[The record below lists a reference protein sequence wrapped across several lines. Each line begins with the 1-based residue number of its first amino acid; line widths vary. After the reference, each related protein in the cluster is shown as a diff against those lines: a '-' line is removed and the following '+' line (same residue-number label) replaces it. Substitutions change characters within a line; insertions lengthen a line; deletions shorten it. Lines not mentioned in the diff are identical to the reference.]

1 MNLRHFI
8 LSFVLSAICC
18 GTVAAFPADSV
29 AAAGTSASETAA
41 PAGACL
47 TLDDCLRIALSES
60 PTVKVADMEITRVDY
75 SKKNALAELLPQV
88 SFGGQYNRM
97 LAKQVAYMN
106 MSGFGSMGG
115 GSNSGSGDGG
125 SDTPGDSGE
134 TTPETPAGKAGQR
147 GIKMGLDNSF
157 QMGFSASMPL
167 VVPQLW
173 ASMKLSDAQI
183 LQAVEQARASRL
195 DLIAQVKQAYYT
207 LLLAKDSKKVIQ
219 ESYDMAAL
227 TYGIYSK
234 RFAAGDASEYD
245 VLRTSVAMKNVEPQ
259 LLQADIAIRQARLQ
273 LMLLMGVDAHADYE
287 FAGELSAYEKTMYDD
302 VMALPTDYSQNTQL
316 IQNTLAQ
323 NTLDQAVRVSKM
335 AWYPTLALTAS
346 YNWTSSSDG
355 SPFKNFRWNPYSV
368 VGLNLSIPLF
378 TGGRRHNN
386 IKIAQIQ
393 ATENMLQREN
403 IERNVSMQAKLA
415 VDNIHLNVRQIA
427 SCAESVKQADR
438 AYDIMSKSFDIG
450 AASYLSLRDS
460 ELALTQSR
468 LTYFQ
473 AIYNYLVATNDL
485 ELLLGTADT
494 GTK

>member
-8 LSFVLSAICC
+8 LSFALSAVFC
-18 GTVAAFPADSV
+18 GTVAASPADSV
-29 AAAGTSASETAA
+29 AAVGASATETAA
-41 PAGACL
+41 PSGVSL

-75 SKKNALAELLPQV
+75 SKKNVLAELLPQI

-106 MSGFGSMGG
+106 MSGFGGMGG
-115 GSNSGSGDGG
+115 NNSGSGDSG
-125 SDTPGDSGE
+125 SDTPGDSGD
-134 TTPETPAGKAGQR
+134 TTPETPAPSAGQR

-167 VVPQLW
+167 VAPQLW

-227 TYGIYSK
+227 TYDIYSK

-273 LMLLMGVDAHADYE
+273 LMLLMGVDARADYE

-323 NTLDQAVRVSKM
+323 NTLDQAVRVNKM

-386 IKIAQIQ
+386 IKMAQIQ

-403 IERNVSMQAKLA
+403 IEHNVSMQAKLA

-438 AYDIMSKSFDIG
+438 AYNIMSQSFDIG
-450 AASYLSLRDS
+450 AASYLNLRDS

>member
-1 MNLRHFI
+1 
-8 LSFVLSAICC
+8 
-18 GTVAAFPADSV
+18 
-29 AAAGTSASETAA
+29 
-41 PAGACL
+41 
-47 TLDDCLRIALSES
+47 
-60 PTVKVADMEITRVDY
+60 
-75 SKKNALAELLPQV
+75 
-88 SFGGQYNRM
+88 
-97 LAKQVAYMN
+97 
-106 MSGFGSMGG
+106 
-115 GSNSGSGDGG
+115 
-125 SDTPGDSGE
+125 
-134 TTPETPAGKAGQR
+134 
-147 GIKMGLDNSF
+147 
-157 QMGFSASMPL
+157 
-167 VVPQLW
+167 
-173 ASMKLSDAQI
+173 
-183 LQAVEQARASRL
+183 
-195 DLIAQVKQAYYT
+195 
-207 LLLAKDSKKVIQ
+207 
-219 ESYDMAAL
+219 
-227 TYGIYSK
+227 
-234 RFAAGDASEYD
+234 
-245 VLRTSVAMKNVEPQ
+245 
-259 LLQADIAIRQARLQ
+259 
-273 LMLLMGVDAHADYE
+273 
-287 FAGELSAYEKTMYDD
+287 MYDD

-323 NTLDQAVRVSKM
+323 NTLDQAVRVNKM

-386 IKIAQIQ
+386 IKMAQIQ

-403 IERNVSMQAKLA
+403 IEHNVSMQAKLA

-438 AYDIMSKSFDIG
+438 AYNIMSQSFDIG
-450 AASYLSLRDS
+450 AASYLNLRDS

>member
-8 LSFVLSAICC
+8 LSFAISAVFC
-18 GTVAAFPADSV
+18 GTASASAVDSV
-29 AAAGTSASETAA
+29 ATAVTSATEAAA
-41 PAGACL
+41 PSGVSL

-106 MSGFGSMGG
+106 MSGFGGMG
-115 GSNSGSGDGG
+115 SNNSGSGDSG
-125 SDTPGDSGE
+125 SDTPGDSGD
-134 TTPETPAGKAGQR
+134 TTPETPAPSAGQR

-167 VVPQLW
+167 VAPQLW

-227 TYGIYSK
+227 TYDIYSK

-273 LMLLMGVDAHADYE
+273 LMLLMGVDARADYE

-323 NTLDQAVRVSKM
+323 NTLDQAVRVNKM

-386 IKIAQIQ
+386 IKMAQIQ

-403 IERNVSMQAKLA
+403 IEHNVSMQAKLA

-438 AYDIMSKSFDIG
+438 AYNIMSQSFDIG
-450 AASYLSLRDS
+450 AASYLNLRDS